1 MKNKVHLILFL
12 TLVVMGCKNRY
23 QEKIQMIYTIDQFD
37 YFNDTMNVIVTI
49 ENNSLL
55 DLKGGEWELHWN
67 QMKGF
72 VQAKSLAEGIDFE
85 WVNGAHYF
93 ILRFD
98 KNWNIP
104 PGETLQFSMQQRGIM
119 DRIAMGPVGVFI
131 VQKEQAVEVAT
142 QVDWK

>member
-37 YFNDTMNVIVTI
+37 YANDKMNVIVTI

-72 VQAKSLAEGIDFE
+72 VQAKSLAEGLSLI
-85 WVNGAHYF
+85 H
-93 ILRFD
+93 I
-98 KNWNIP
+98 
-104 PGETLQFSMQQRGIM
+104 
-119 DRIAMGPVGVFI
+119 
-131 VQKEQAVEVAT
+131 
-142 QVDWK
+142 